1 MKRTEILEN
10 LKEILRTV
18 KTVDPSTIDTLT
30 EDTDFFTD
38 LNVPS
43 TDLINIIAKA
53 EVKLGIEFSDEDVDQ
68 LDSKV
73 STTINLIEKVLKK

>member
-1 MKRTEILEN
+1 MSRDEILLN

-18 KTVDPSTIDTLT
+18 KTVDTSVIDTLS
-30 EDTDFFTD
+30 EESDFFLD

-53 EVKLGIEFSDEDVDQ
+53 EVKLGIEFSDDDVDQ

-73 STTINLIEKVLKK
+73 STTINLIEKVLNK

>member
-1 MKRTEILEN
+1 MTRNEILKN

-18 KTVDPSTIDTLT
+18 KTVDEAAIDSLT
-30 EDTDFFTD
+30 EESDFFLD

-53 EVKLGIEFSDEDVDQ
+53 EVKLGIEFSDDDVDK

-73 STTINLIEKVLKK
+73 ATTINLIEKVLKK